1 MKYDKKNSKVIKCYK
16 KDEMVPEEARKIE
29 FQCKLKQSAL
39 YKGSDPLK
47 S

>member
-1 MKYDKKNSKVIKCYK
+1 MKYGKKNTKVIKCYK
-16 KDEMVPEEARKIE
+16 KDEMVPEEAGKIE
-29 FQCKLKQSAL
+29 FRCKLKQSAL